1 MVGNPAGRGVAVVL
15 PVFLVHGN
23 IREQINGRFKEIK
36 AVALSTPVKRKLRS
50 AAILIALV
58 AALRIRPALV
68 RMARDSILVM
78 ADEHGV
84 VVLGG
89 FVDHPFPHERV
100 QHLAVNAAVLQE
112 VGVDAAYCVVS
123 LRKQKFFCWFLLY
136 CSVLRRF
143 FKAGAA
149 VQQKRHRLWIVHAI
163 KSPHKINRVAADAL
177 ILVKPHVPAD
187 SHLLRTV
194 APFVLAAGTL

>member
-1 MVGNPAGRGVAVVL
+1 MRVQLFGNVPRGTLPGLVIVKAEEDVIEIWIVLHHLPERMVGNPAGRGVAVVL

-68 RMARDSILVM
+68 RMTRSAVLVM

-84 VVLGG
+84 MMLCG
-89 FVDHPFPHERV
+89 FVDHPFPHEHI
-100 QHLAVNAAVLQE
+100 QHLAVNAALLQE
-112 VGVDAAYCVVS
+112 VGVDAVHCVVS
-123 LRKQKFFCWFLLY
+123 LRK
-136 CSVLRRF
+136 
-143 FKAGAA
+143 
-149 VQQKRHRLWIVHAI
+149 
-163 KSPHKINRVAADAL
+163 
-177 ILVKPHVPAD
+177 
-187 SHLLRTV
+187 
-194 APFVLAAGTL
+194 